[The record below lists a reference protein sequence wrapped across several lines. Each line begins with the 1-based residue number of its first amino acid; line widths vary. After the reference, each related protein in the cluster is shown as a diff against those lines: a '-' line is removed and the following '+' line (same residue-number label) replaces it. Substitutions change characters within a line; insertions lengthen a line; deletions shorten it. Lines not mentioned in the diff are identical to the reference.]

1 MFALRSVLRFWCC
14 WSRPAFF
21 LVLMTR
27 GGNDDTAND
36 TAVASYGSIETYVE
50 GSGVTAAKVREE
62 LGLDLKGT
70 VTSVL
75 VEVGDEV
82 MAGDDLI
89 EIDPTETRAELET
102 AQEELSQAQSAVSA
116 AQTEL
121 SQAQT
126 VLSNAQS
133 KLSRQNVTAPFSG
146 KLIPTDEGT
155 TYRVGQQVSEGE
167 VIGYMIDD
175 SKMEFTLP
183 FSSAY
188 VDSIKSGQSATVSI
202 PTAMSE
208 VSGTVSLGR
217 HHIARH
223 RRGRAGI
230 PRSYL
235 CQ

>member
-1 MFALRSVLRFWCC
+1 MNKKSKRLSKRVRIAIGAAV
-14 WSRPAFF
+14 
-21 LVLMTR
+21 LVLLVAAGVFSGSDDARRRTR
-27 GGNDDTAND
+27 TRAND

-82 MAGDDLI
+82 KAGDDLI

-102 AQEELSQAQSAVSA
+102 AQEELTQAQSAVTA

-146 KLIPTDEGT
+146 KLIPTDEGHDLP
-155 TYRVGQQVSEGE
+155 RRPAGE
-167 VIGYMIDD
+167 
-175 SKMEFTLP
+175 
-183 FSSAY
+183 
-188 VDSIKSGQSATVSI
+188 
-202 PTAMSE
+202 
-208 VSGTVSLGR
+208 
-217 HHIARH
+217 
-223 RRGRAGI
+223 RGRSDRLYDRRQQDGI
-230 PRSYL
+230 
-235 CQ
+235 